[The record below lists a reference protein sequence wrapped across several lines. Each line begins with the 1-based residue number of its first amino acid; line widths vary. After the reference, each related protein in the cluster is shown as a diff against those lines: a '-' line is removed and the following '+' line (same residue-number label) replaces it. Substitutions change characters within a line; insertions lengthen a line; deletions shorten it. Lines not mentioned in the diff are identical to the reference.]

1 MKSRKSK
8 DLKKTLLKKGFE
20 INPKQQ
26 HHESYY
32 LMIDGKKSHI
42 HTYFSHG
49 LSDYGSSLMGKMKK
63 QLKFLE
69 SNLAEKFFDCPMSKE
84 EYFAML
90 RENEEL

>member
-1 MKSRKSK
+1 MKSRKAN

-20 INPKQQ
+20 VNPKQQ

-42 HTYFSHG
+42 HTYFSHS
-49 LSDYGSSLMGKMKK
+49 LSDYNPSLMGKIKK
-63 QLKFLE
+63 QLKFIE

-84 EYFAML
+84 EYLKML
-90 RENEEL
+90 RDNGEV

>member
-1 MKSRKSK
+1 MKSRKAK

-32 LMIDGKKSHI
+32 LVIDGKKSHI
-42 HTYFSHG
+42 HTYFSHS
-49 LSDYGSSLMGKMKK
+49 LSDYGSSLMGKMKN
-63 QLKFLE
+63 QLKFME

-84 EYFAML
+84 EYISML
-90 RENEEL
+90 KENQEI

>member
-1 MKSRKSK
+1 MKSRKAK

-32 LMIDGKKSHI
+32 LIVNGKRSHI
-42 HTYFSHG
+42 HTFFSHS
-49 LSDYGSSLMGKMKK
+49 LSDYGSSLMSKIKK
-63 QLKFLE
+63 QLKFSE

-84 EYFAML
+84 EYIQML
-90 RENEEL
+90 NDSGEL